1 MSGRLHQLHALH
13 ARVGAA
19 CKDAPAREG
28 DGPWMQRLL
37 GFGSAAHLESSHLAS
52 SHLASS
58 HLASSHL
65 DVAEW
70 SATVAGIAVDS
81 LRALLMEVKG
91 QVPCLPACLAPPLPL
106 MTS

>member
-52 SHLASS
+52 SHL
-58 HLASSHL
+58 

-91 QVPCLPACLAPPLPL
+91 QVPCLPAWPHHSP
-106 MTS
+106 S